1 MLNKLLKNKRG
12 MALENAILF
21 MLIIFSLCALL
32 TSLTLIGHFQ
42 TNINKLTLE
51 NEIKL
56 EQIGENFVASPQSF
70 SERVE
75 YENYIC
81 WPVPTEN
88 NSYAMA
94 VYSKS
99 DTEYK
104 TALLYVEIAKESGA
118 ILHWRYS
125 LPENVH

>member
-1 MLNKLLKNKRG
+1 MLNKLLKSKRG
-12 MALENAILF
+12 IALENAILF
-21 MLIIFSLCALL
+21 MLVIFSLCALL

-42 TNINKLTLE
+42 TRINKLTLE
-51 NEIKL
+51 NEVDL
-56 EQIGENFVASPQSF
+56 EQIGEDFVASPQSF

-75 YENYIC
+75 YENYTCI
-81 WPVPTEN
+81 PVGSEN
-88 NSYAMA
+88 YAMA

-99 DTEYK
+99 DTEFK
-104 TALLYVEIAKESGA
+104 SALLYIEVAKDSGK

>member
-1 MLNKLLKNKRG
+1 MLNKLLKSKRG
-12 MALENAILF
+12 IALENAILF
-21 MLIIFSLCALL
+21 MLVVFSLCALL

-42 TNINKLTLE
+42 TSINKLTLE

-56 EQIGENFVASPQSF
+56 EQIGENFVASPASF
-70 SERVE
+70 DYDAD
-75 YENYIC
+75 YENYTFRQVISD
-81 WPVPTEN
+81 T
-88 NSYAMA
+88 SYAMA

-99 DTEYK
+99 DTEFK
-104 TALLYVEIAKESGA
+104 SALLYIEVAKESGA

>member
-56 EQIGENFVASPQSF
+56 EQIGENFVASPESF
-70 SERVE
+70 DYDADYGNYTCIPVGSE
-75 YENYIC
+75 N
-81 WPVPTEN
+81 
-88 NSYAMA
+88 YAMA

-99 DTEYK
+99 DTEFK
-104 TALLYVEIAKESGA
+104 SALLYIEVSKESGA

>member
-1 MLNKLLKNKRG
+1 MLNKLLKSKRG
-12 MALENAILF
+12 IALENAILF
-21 MLIIFSLCALL
+21 MLVIFSLCALL

-70 SERVE
+70 SEVVE
-75 YENYIC
+75 YENYTCI
-81 WPVPTEN
+81 PVGSEN
-88 NSYAMA
+88 YAMV

-99 DTEYK
+99 DTEFK
-104 TALLYVEIAKESGA
+104 SALLYIEVSKESGA

>member
-70 SERVE
+70 SEVVE
-75 YENYIC
+75 YDNYTCIPVGSEN
-81 WPVPTEN
+81 
-88 NSYAMA
+88 YAMA

-99 DTEYK
+99 DTEIK
-104 TALLYVEIAKESGA
+104 SALLYIEVEKDSGK

>member
-56 EQIGENFVASPQSF
+56 EQIGEDFLASPQSF
-70 SERVE
+70 GEVVE
-75 YENYIC
+75 YENYTC
-81 WPVPTEN
+81 RPVVSQN
-88 NSYAMA
+88 AYAMA
-94 VYSKS
+94 VYPKGS
-99 DTEYK
+99 DDLSTV
-104 TALLYVEIAKESGA
+104 LLYIEVAKDSGK

>member
-56 EQIGENFVASPQSF
+56 EQIGEDFVASPASF
-70 SERVE
+70 DYDAD
-75 YENYIC
+75 YENYTCRQVISD
-81 WPVPTEN
+81 T
-88 NSYAMA
+88 SYAMA

-99 DTEYK
+99 DTEFK
-104 TALLYVEIAKESGA
+104 SALLYIEVAKDSGE

>member
-1 MLNKLLKNKRG
+1 MLNKLLKSKRG
-12 MALENAILF
+12 IALENAILF
-21 MLIIFSLCALL
+21 MLVIFSLCALL

-75 YENYIC
+75 YENYTCI
-81 WPVPTEN
+81 PVGSDT
-88 NSYAMA
+88 SYAMA

-104 TALLYVEIAKESGA
+104 TALLYVEIAQEDGK
-118 ILHWRYS
+118 ILQWRYS

>member
-56 EQIGENFVASPQSF
+56 EQIGENFVASPASF
-70 SERVE
+70 DYDAD
-75 YENYIC
+75 YENYTCI
-81 WPVPTEN
+81 PVGSEN
-88 NSYAMA
+88 YAMA

-99 DTEYK
+99 DTEFK
-104 TALLYVEIAKESGA
+104 AAVLYVEVAKDSGK

>member
-70 SERVE
+70 SEVVE
-75 YENYIC
+75 YENYTCI
-81 WPVPTEN
+81 PVGSEN
-88 NSYAMA
+88 YAMA
-94 VYSKS
+94 VYPKS
-99 DTEYK
+99 DTEFK
-104 TALLYVEIAKESGA
+104 SALLYIEVAKDSGK

>member
-1 MLNKLLKNKRG
+1 MLNKLLKSKRG
-12 MALENAILF
+12 IALENAILF
-21 MLIIFSLCALL
+21 MLVIFSLCALL

-56 EQIGENFVASPQSF
+56 EQIGEDFLASPQSF
-70 SERVE
+70 D
-75 YENYIC
+75 YNADYGNYACRQVISD
-81 WPVPTEN
+81 T
-88 NSYAMA
+88 SYAMA

-99 DTEYK
+99 DTEFK
-104 TALLYVEIAKESGA
+104 SALLYVEIAQEDGK